1 MFFPFLFIYYFYQ
14 IFKINMALE
23 KTDFYFTLS
32 IYSRT
37 HYQGVINESGNE
49 RDLA

>member
-1 MFFPFLFIYYFYQ
+1 
-14 IFKINMALE
+14 MALE
-23 KTDFYFTLS
+23 KTDFSFTLS

-49 RDLA
+49 RDLAQGDSGYKWPIWAINQ

>member
-1 MFFPFLFIYYFYQ
+1 
-14 IFKINMALE
+14 MAIE
-23 KTDFYFTLS
+23 KTDFYFTVS

-49 RDLA
+49 RDLAQGDSGYINGLYGP

>member
-1 MFFPFLFIYYFYQ
+1 
-14 IFKINMALE
+14 MAIE
-23 KTDFYFTLS
+23 KTDFYFTVS

-49 RDLA
+49 GDLAQGESGYINGLYGP